1 MTFPPESPARQDAN
15 WLPVPRAVP
24 QDRLAAWVEAYLAH
38 AVTTAPVSRRA
49 QRRDLDRFLDFM
61 VREEGTDA
69 RPRWTPRLTRTFLDW
84 LTTAVDPAGR
94 RCWSDRTCNRTLAH
108 LKTFARWVHKL
119 APLPLGDPFEGVH
132 LLPVGAGLEVE
143 KALTP
148 AERRLLLSAA
158 DALPDFARRRDRRR
172 LRDAARPVR
181 KGARPLRDRAILYTL
196 IETGMRRAAAVRLDL
211 EGVDFDRA
219 ELSVVEKGGHRHVY
233 AISDEGLAAI
243 RRYVAEERAGDA
255 DHWQSPALFLA
266 PAGWPG
272 GLGRLSP
279 TIVSAVWA
287 KACRHAGI
295 AGKSPHSARHAMGRH
310 IIEAT
315 GNIAA
320 VQRQLGHRN
329 AAYSVQYARITRDEL
344 RSVLN
349 RRRE

>member
-1 MTFPPESPARQDAN
+1 MTSTPEKPVPLDAN
-15 WLPVPRAVP
+15 RLPVPLP
-24 QDRLAAWVEAYLAH
+24 SSQDRLADWVEAYLAH

-49 QRRDLDRFLDFM
+49 QRRDLGRFLGFM
-61 VREEGTDA
+61 IREEGTDL
-69 RPRWTPRLTRTFLDW
+69 RPRWTPRLTRAFLDW
-84 LTTAVDPAGR
+84 MISAVDPAGR
-94 RCWSDRTCNRTLAH
+94 RSWSDRTCNRTLAH

-329 AAYSVQYARITRDEL
+329 ATYSVQYARITRDEL

-349 RRRE
+349 RRGE